1 MVTFSKAQYDFARSR
16 VRDLQ
21 PFLVVSH
28 SSAVE
33 LSIMSAVVSAYER
46 EYLPI
51 LFLLLEDIP
60 PSA

>member
-1 MVTFSKAQYDFARSR
+1 MVTFTKAQYDFARSR

-21 PFLVVSH
+21 PFLDVSH

-46 EYLPI
+46 EYL
-51 LFLLLEDIP
+51 
-60 PSA
+60 SVGR